1 MEDGLPA
8 GLAQAF
14 FQTSGDARLPWH
26 FQPVHFPGDWRLTLA
41 RLRYILVNLRI
52 SAPHWFRALGS
63 CVLVRG
69 CL

>member
-26 FQPVHFPGDWRLTLA
+26 FQPVHFPGDWRL
-41 RLRYILVNLRI
+41 
-52 SAPHWFRALGS
+52 
-63 CVLVRG
+63 
-69 CL
+69 